1 MSVRYS
7 PAGFAFDSK
16 GTMLFANSRS
26 ELYKAIACMNEKLFQ
41 ELLTIVRLLLI
52 TGLEPFKNY
61 RFWMWIARI
70 CTLTGIK

>member
-41 ELLTIVRLLLI
+41 ELLTIVSPTLD
-52 TGLEPFKNY
+52 Y
-61 RFWMWIARI
+61 RFGAIQKLPFWMWIARI
-70 CTLTGIK
+70 CTLTGIR